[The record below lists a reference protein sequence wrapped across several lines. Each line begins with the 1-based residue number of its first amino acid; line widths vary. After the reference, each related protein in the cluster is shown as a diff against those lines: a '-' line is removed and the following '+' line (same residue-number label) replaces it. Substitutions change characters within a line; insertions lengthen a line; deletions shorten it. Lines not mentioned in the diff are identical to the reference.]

1 MHSQTQDQVNANVL
15 YSSTLFPTK
24 LLRFIEFQQISIDPI
39 VLYSCSFALERLSE
53 DGNSPAVPLTR
64 LLVAG
69 GKFMYIRARHGTPL
83 PQSPSFSELAA
94 KLSDEELRRAL
105 DFEISYGSM

>member
-1 MHSQTQDQVNANVL
+1 MQIC
-15 YSSTLFPTK
+15 STLQ
-24 LLRFIEFQQISIDPI
+24 RFIQQTVFDFPNPSRSQLNPSF
-39 VLYSCSFALERLSE
+39 YSCSFALERLSD

-69 GKFMYIRARHGTPL
+69 GKFMYIRARPGTPL
-83 PQSPSFSELAA
+83 PQGPSFSELAA
-94 KLSDEELRRAL
+94 ELSDDELRRAL